1 MKSMRLLG
9 CLCLALAA
17 CLTASGQQPKGRPK
31 LLEKSWPVADGL
43 TVTVRSTKPQDLEV
57 DLQIMGYF
65 RHKAA
70 GDTVLSVIVDFDKM
84 MGGPIKALR
93 DRGEFMGEEQ
103 ETLLLIPPAG
113 VMKPKK
119 VLLVGYGDDSRF
131 SLDVIRRIGTTAVRE
146 ASRLGAKKA
155 AFAPAIRD
163 QGNSK
168 FSTGDVERENVQGII
183 LAYDTEKRLQQ
194 QRLAA
199 PIALEQ
205 FYLEAG
211 PEFFEETVAGV
222 EKGIAAANAAL
233 AQRDKSPY
241 TSK

>member
-1 MKSMRLLG
+1 MKSMRIFA
-9 CLCLALAA
+9 CACLAMSLGLA
-17 CLTASGQQPKGRPK
+17 ASGQQPAARSK

-65 RHKAA
+65 RHKAS

-103 ETLLLIPPAG
+103 ETILLTPPAG

-119 VLLVGYGDDSRF
+119 VLLVGYGDESKF

-146 ASRLGAKKA
+146 AIRLGAKKA

-183 LAYDTEKRLQQ
+183 LAYDTEKRLQKQ
-194 QRLAA
+194 GLAA
-199 PIALEQ
+199 PPALEQ

-211 PEFFEETVAGV
+211 PEYFEQTVAGV
-222 EKGIAAANAAL
+222 EKGIAAAKAAL
-233 AQRDKSPY
+233 EKRDKSPY

>member
-1 MKSMRLLG
+1 MKSMRMFACVCLAMS
-9 CLCLALAA
+9 LCLA
-17 CLTASGQQPKGRPK
+17 ASGQQPTARPK

-43 TVTVRSTKPQDLEV
+43 IVTVKSTKPQDLEV

-65 RHKAA
+65 KHKPA

-103 ETLLLIPPAG
+103 ETILLTPPAG

-119 VLLVGYGDDSRF
+119 VLLVGYGDETKF
-131 SLDVIRRIGTTAVRE
+131 NLDVMRRIGTTAVRE
-146 ASRLGAKKA
+146 AIRLGAKKA

-183 LAYDTEKRLQQ
+183 LAFDTEKRLQTQ
-194 QRLAA
+194 GLAGA
-199 PIALEQ
+199 PVLEQ

-211 PEFFEETVAGV
+211 PEYFEQTVAGV
-222 EKGIAAANAAL
+222 TKGIEAAKATL
-233 AQRDKSPY
+233 EKRDKAPY